1 MRHTRPLTLLLL
13 ACCLTAAAAVSA
25 SARQGGSLTGVVT
38 MENRAAPPRLS
49 ARMSYPKT
57 AKKMPIVTYTD
68 KGGKF
73 FFSSLPAGRY
83 LLELYQGNTLCYQSV
98 VTVADRQSQTI
109 NITLK
114 ASATR

>member
-1 MRHTRPLTLLLL
+1 MRHTRPLTLLLI

-38 MENRAAPPRLS
+38 MDNKAAPPRLS

-57 AKKMPIVTYTD
+57 EKKMPIVTFTD

-73 FFSSLPAGRY
+73 AFYSLPAGRY
-83 LLELYQGNTLCYQSV
+83 LLEIFQGNTLCYQKV

-109 NITLK
+109 NITLS
-114 ASATR
+114 ASAKR